1 MANQIRITP
10 DVMRERA
17 AAYRREAETV
27 DGVIKKMD
35 GLLAQLMSEFEGDAS
50 RAFNER
56 YTELKPG
63 FIKAYELISEIG
75 AALDSTAKVY
85 EETDGKIAGLM
96 RAQ

>member
-10 DVMRERA
+10 DTMRERA
-17 AAYRREAETV
+17 VAYRREADTV

-35 GLLAQLMSEFEGDAS
+35 NLLSQLMSEFEGDAS

-63 FIKAYELISEIG
+63 FVKAEELIQEI
-75 AALDSTAKVY
+75 ANALDATAKAY

-96 RAQ
+96 RN